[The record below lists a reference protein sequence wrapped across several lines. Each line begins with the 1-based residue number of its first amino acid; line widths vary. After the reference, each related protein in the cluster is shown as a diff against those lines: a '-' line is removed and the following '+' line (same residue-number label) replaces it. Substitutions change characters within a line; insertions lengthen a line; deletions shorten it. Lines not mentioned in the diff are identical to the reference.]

1 VFVVC
6 FWQNY
11 EKVLYVQVFRVIN
24 LLEIIVKLGLI
35 RRGGWLACARYF
47 STDYHGLTR
56 MGFLTEVFF
65 FRRGELARI
74 GLLAQGFFPRII
86 TDYHGWLAQDFFFAT
101 VNYQGCSW
109 IGLLAQAF

>member
-86 TDYHGWLAQDFFFAT
+86 TD
-101 VNYQGCSW
+101 
-109 IGLLAQAF
+109 

>member
-1 VFVVC
+1 MSLMRVLEVMRVWSIWSLVFGFWSLVFVVC

-65 FRRGELARI
+65 FRRGELSRI
-74 GLLAQGFFPRII
+74 STDGLPDGSV
-86 TDYHGWLAQDFFFAT
+86 FFFAAA
-101 VNYQGCSW
+101 N
-109 IGLLAQAF
+109 